1 MATPNG
7 KGGWEL
13 SDDDINEMRAA
24 GMIDDTPSE
33 LQQYGIVYAQGL
45 ARLRK
50 KDGGGYVLA
59 SEAAEHEATAVA
71 AAREDER
78 QQCMRQWSPADNGLA
93 DAEKKYAQIIALSSA
108 FTFDEA
114 MAMFAAINP
123 KGDGLATVAAAEE
136 RGYNNGVHDVYQD
149 NFVFTTASW
158 DIEHTRIMQVERER
172 IRVGVERARVW
183 AELHHGSDNDPSITR
198 CIAQKDVFAII
209 DGA

>member
-1 MATPNG
+1 M
-7 KGGWEL
+7 
-13 SDDDINEMRAA
+13 
-24 GMIDDTPSE
+24 SE
-33 LQQYGIVYAQGL
+33 LQRYGIVYAQGL

-78 QQCMRQWSPADNGLA
+78 QQCMRQWSPADNDKRWTGAEFYEHGLA